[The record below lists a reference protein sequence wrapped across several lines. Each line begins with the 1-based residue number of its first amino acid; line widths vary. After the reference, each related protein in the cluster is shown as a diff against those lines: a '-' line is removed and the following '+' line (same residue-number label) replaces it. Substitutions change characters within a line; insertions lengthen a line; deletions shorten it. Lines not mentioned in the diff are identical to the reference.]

1 MICQCMKKELHNTF
15 LSLQRTATTTFSTTL
30 TVTPRIITSC
40 TSTPGFSGSRPSFQ
54 HGKTTQQS
62 LHKSSLKNRKIFW
75 RNLSPTR
82 VIDSF
87 CFSSSKILIFF
98 FLKSAHKNKM
108 ISEFV
113 FDCKKLIEKFETVAL
128 MRICRISK
136 PISTLLESNTLKV
149 EAIDLS
155 GVIMLEPADLNP
167 FLKNMKK
174 LKKLYLSG
182 CKNIN
187 RLKYPMVYDPPYEP
201 FEDFDLS
208 GTSIVELD
216 GVVTCKIF
224 FSKCIFLF

>member
-1 MICQCMKKELHNTF
+1 MIHF
-15 LSLQRTATTTFSTTL
+15 VSLLQ
-30 TVTPRIITSC
+30 
-40 TSTPGFSGSRPSFQ
+40 
-54 HGKTTQQS
+54 
-62 LHKSSLKNRKIFW
+62 KSSYIF
-75 RNLSPTR
+75 L
-82 VIDSF
+82 
-87 CFSSSKILIFF
+87 F

-113 FDCKKLIEKFETVAL
+113 FDCKKLIEKFDTVAL
-128 MRICRISK
+128 MKICRISEK
-136 PISTLLESNTLKV
+136 VSAVLENSSLKV
-149 EAIDLS
+149 EAVDLS

-224 FSKCIFLF
+224 FPQVYFSFLN